1 MAHCPSALACHA
13 SRLSRTFSPVFW
25 TAKSTMVVVPPQA
38 AARVPISKV
47 SEAKVPPKGSSMWV
61 WQSMPPGTTY
71 FPVASMTRSAPD
83 SADTASVEPGWS
95 TAAIVV
101 PSTSTSAAWRPVA
114 LTSVPFLMSVVMV
127 PPSGPV

>member
-1 MAHCPSALACHA
+1 
-13 SRLSRTFSPVFW
+13 
-25 TAKSTMVVVPPQA
+25 MVVVPPQA

-61 WQSMPPGTTY
+61 WQSIPPGTTY

-95 TAAIVV
+95 TATIVV
-101 PSTSTSAAWRPVA
+101 PSTSTSTA
-114 LTSVPFLMSVVMV
+114 
-127 PPSGPV
+127 